1 MRDER
6 GRFVKA
12 TVTAPAKEQFSIDEA
27 ARQLARDCIKRDLA
41 ESATELAKAA
51 TVTLGGFPESPH
63 KGSSSKAPAAAP
75 VDDPDSSSSSD
86 TDYMSDHGE
95 GAGGPAP
102 IPAPVPDSL
111 PQLSIKVPSP
121 KKFTGEGEDLKPEAF
136 ERWYNSVQLYLRL
149 HKVPQNADGAGN
161 YWILY
166 TEGRAQ
172 EAAFQAAE
180 LFGED
185 ITRDLLIT
193 CLRERFQSSKFKND
207 TYQKFHSIRQQWN
220 GQVQKIF
227 IIATDLLMHRSWLPE
242 DNISDYAFIQQFFT
256 SMHPRLRQDVEVQ
269 YTGEEDIN
277 TVIATA
283 ERIDSIQ
290 QSTGAYGKTI

>member
-1 MRDER
+1 M
-6 GRFVKA
+6 
-12 TVTAPAKEQFSIDEA
+12 TP
-27 ARQLARDCIKRDLA
+27 
-41 ESATELAKAA
+41 
-51 TVTLGGFPESPH
+51 GGFPESPH

-75 VDDPDSSSSSD
+75 ADDPDSSSSRD
-86 TDYMSDHGE
+86 TDDMSDHAE
-95 GAGGPAP
+95 GAREPAP

-136 ERWYNSVQLYLRL
+136 DRWYNSVQLYLRL
-149 HKVPQNADGAGN
+149 HMVPQNADGSGN

-172 EAAFQAAE
+172 EAAFHAAE

-193 CLRERFQSSKFKND
+193 YLRERLQSSKFKD
-207 TYQKFHSIRQQWN
+207 DAYQKFHSIQQQWN

-227 IIATDLLMHRSWLPE
+227 IIATDLLMHRSGYQKIPLAIMLSYNSSSQACTPGYVRMSKPSTLE
-242 DNISDYAFIQQFFT
+242 KKT
-256 SMHPRLRQDVEVQ
+256 
-269 YTGEEDIN
+269 
-277 TVIATA
+277 
-283 ERIDSIQ
+283 SIQ
-290 QSTGAYGKTI
+290 S